1 VTLVRNMPIPGAM
14 GAIAGASRRRRQGT
28 SVSYRPPISV
38 SSKKPTSCATPESA
52 VSISEINQSM
62 LTRFKQQA
70 QETGVFLKKQ
80 QQAFS
85 QQVQKGIK
93 MAASLKPGQKK
104 ENILQ
109 HALSSTRVSEQS
121 DEQCYTR
128 DVGQDRFAQMGEWS
142 SALVQMCFESAH
154 IREAARMLG
163 GQPEHMDD
171 LLQAV
176 VALVASEEGAIGGAA
191 ASSST
196 SSRSSIDEER
206 PVESE
211 PFLATSVRA
220 TSHEKAVFV
229 SEPPLPPP
237 AAPPP
242 LPVVSACGSATFEN
256 SEDKAKFLHSASSK
270 LNVKIYDALV
280 QMGFESEAIH
290 AAFQLLGEDAT
301 VDDFFDLLL
310 RMPDAAEASLQVQ
323 MDTSTGSVDVLYE
336 AGGYDSEEDRKNQSV
351 PDLTAAE
358 PTTNKDLA
366 GATLV
371 SAVSQASL
379 HAPSPQESSELSKYE
394 AEEGQTNLS
403 EMDSPQIEPSAR
415 DLAAL
420 IVASAIA
427 KASPKIPNTFV
438 AKKQIPGHSSPMRG
452 GA

>member
-1 VTLVRNMPIPGAM
+1 
-14 GAIAGASRRRRQGT
+14 
-28 SVSYRPPISV
+28 
-38 SSKKPTSCATPESA
+38 
-52 VSISEINQSM
+52 M

-104 ENILQ
+104 EHILQ
-109 HALSSTRVSEQS
+109 HALTPTRVSEQS

-142 SALVQMCFESAH
+142 SALVQMGFESTH
-154 IREAARMLG
+154 ISEAARMLG

-176 VALVASEEGAIGGAA
+176 VALVASEEGAA
-191 ASSST
+191 ASSS
-196 SSRSSIDEER
+196 SSSSSSIDEQR

-220 TSHEKAVFV
+220 TSQEKHVFE

-242 LPVVSACGSATFEN
+242 LPAVSACGSATFEN
-256 SEDKAKFLHSASSK
+256 SEDKAKFLHAASSK

-336 AGGYDSEEDRKNQSV
+336 AGGHDSEEDQKNQSV

-371 SAVSQASL
+371 SAIPQASL
-379 HAPSPQESSELSKYE
+379 HAPSPQESSEPSKYD
-394 AEEGQTNLS
+394 QTNLS

-427 KASPKIPNTFV
+427 KASPKIPSTFV
-438 AKKQIPGHSSPMRG
+438 AKKQIPGHSSPKRG